1 MTLEAVADGQARKT
15 LSEKLALA
23 RPLVFS
29 QCRPLQP
36 PLAELHPRL
45 CLFFSF
51 TDGQDRAHVF
61 HAAGDDLD
69 TVWRHGTT
77 GVVARTG
84 LGAAATG
91 WLRIDWVETVEA
103 TSWARLR
110 TAFGDTK
117 RNYFR
122 FGIAFDPD
130 FHHALT
136 EQELNANSVL
146 YAGNA
151 VSNARL
157 DPGNLAAYTRRRFG
171 QEVAVPV
178 DEAEVLVFSTAAI
191 FCDGEG
197 FYPLHAC
204 GLEAGRRVIEDLD
217 APVVT
222 AMIRSGSD
230 YLARQVGG
238 DGRFVYGYHPCFDR
252 PIAAYN
258 TLRHASAT
266 YAMVEAF
273 EVTRDPALKVAIER
287 SLMHLTGQLVR
298 EVTLADGRQ
307 AAFVVDTGGEVKLGG
322 NAVAILALVKHCE
335 VTGERRH
342 LGLMEKLAVGMSA
355 MQDAVSG
362 GFVHVLNF
370 PDLRLKQAFRTIY
383 YDGEAAFGLIRL
395 YGLTRDPRWVDIV
408 ERAFDYFIREEHWRH
423 HDHWLGYCVN
433 ELTRYRPEERYFRFG
448 LQNVAGCLDFV
459 ADRIT
464 TFPTLLE
471 LMMAARDMLMRMQAM
486 PALAPLFASI
496 DLKKFERALEA
507 RARNM
512 LNGFFWPEMAMFF
525 DHPAR
530 IAGSFFI
537 RHQAFRVR
545 IDDVEH
551 YLSGYVAYLR
561 HLAGAQDFHALV
573 ERHARRL
580 PTPGG

>member
-1 MTLEAVADGQARKT
+1 M
-15 LSEKLALA
+15 LALA
-23 RPLVFS
+23 RPPVFS
-29 QCRPLQP
+29 QCRPLRP
-36 PLAELHPRL
+36 PLAEFSPRF
-45 CLFFSF
+45 CLFFAF
-51 TDGQDRAHVF
+51 TDGQHRAHVF
-61 HAAGDDLD
+61 HAVGDDLD
-69 TVWRHGTT
+69 SVWRHGVA
-77 GVVARTG
+77 GIVARAG

-122 FGIAFDPD
+122 FGISFDPE
-130 FHHALT
+130 FRHALT

-146 YAGNA
+146 YSGNA

-157 DPGNLAAYTRRRFG
+157 DPGNLAAYTRQRFG
-171 QEVAVPV
+171 QEVVAPA
-178 DEAEVLVFSTAAI
+178 DNAEVLVFSSAAI
-191 FCDGEG
+191 FCDGES
-197 FYPLHAC
+197 FHQLHAR
-204 GLEAGRRVIEDLD
+204 GLEAGRRVIKNLD
-217 APVVT
+217 GPMVT
-222 AMIRSGSD
+222 AMVRSGSD

-238 DGRFVYGYHPCFDR
+238 DGRFIYGYHPCFDR
-252 PIAAYN
+252 QIAAYN

-298 EVTLADGRQ
+298 EVTLADGRE

-342 LGLMEKLAVGMSA
+342 LDLMEKLAVGMSA
-355 MQDAVSG
+355 MQDEVSG

-395 YGLTRDPRWVDIV
+395 YGLTRNPRWLDIV
-408 ERAFDYFIREEHWRH
+408 ERAFEYFIREEHWRH

-448 LQNVAGCLDFV
+448 LQNVAGYLDFV
-459 ADRIT
+459 AERIT

-471 LMMAARDMLMRMQAM
+471 MMMAARDMLMRMQAM
-486 PALAPLFASI
+486 PALHSLFASI
-496 DLKKFERALEA
+496 DLQNFERALEA

-525 DHPAR
+525 GNPAR
-530 IAGSFFI
+530 IAGSFFV
-537 RHQAFRVR
+537 RHQDFRVR

-561 HLAGAQDFHALV
+561 HLANAQEFHALV
-573 ERHARRL
+573 DRHARGR
-580 PTPGG
+580 PKSGG